1 MARNSATI
9 QDPLVTVSLVV
20 MAKAMVSTA
29 SAAMARMAGTFRVA
43 SPVDPEVS
51 SAWEAQVPLVLL
63 HLALSKLRRCKAE
76 GHHVLLVEP
85 A

>member
-1 MARNSATI
+1 M
-9 QDPLVTVSLVV
+9 VTVSPVV
-20 MAKAMVSTA
+20 MVKAMVPTVW
-29 SAAMARMAGTFRVA
+29 AACMDMAVVFMARTAGTFWVA
-43 SPVDPEVS
+43 SPADPEVS

-63 HLALSKLRRCKAE
+63 HLALSKLRRWEAE

>member
-1 MARNSATI
+1 M
-9 QDPLVTVSLVV
+9 SLVV
-20 MAKAMVSTA
+20 MAKAMVSTV
-29 SAAMARMAGTFRVA
+29 SAACMDMAVASMARMAGTFWVA